1 MIQTRMT
8 RMKRIAKR
16 KKKMVTRMRRSIL
29 LGRRVRMWRLSIRAT
44 AKERRRKGQER
55 EEGERQD

>member
-1 MIQTRMT
+1 MT

-16 KKKMVTRMRRSIL
+16 KKKMVTRMRRSI
-29 LGRRVRMWRLSIRAT
+29 WRLSIRAT